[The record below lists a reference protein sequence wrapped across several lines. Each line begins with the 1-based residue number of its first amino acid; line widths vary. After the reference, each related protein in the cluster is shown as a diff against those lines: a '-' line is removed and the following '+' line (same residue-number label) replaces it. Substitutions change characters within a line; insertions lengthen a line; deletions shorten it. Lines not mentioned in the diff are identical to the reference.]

1 MSSART
7 TRTIH
12 TILMPPGPDDR
23 ADRIGGGWYFAS
35 VVAVPQR

>member
-7 TRTIH
+7 TRTIQA
-12 TILMPPGPDDR
+12 ILMAPSPDR
-23 ADRIGGGWYFAS
+23 AGRIGAGWYFAS